1 MLPAWRTAPGIA
13 VRTRPVPQRTGLLRV
28 VAAVILGV
36 LHDIFTV
43 VFFVLFWVG
52 PFAGHDSKSLLFSL
66 LDEFLFVF
74 HSESLVVKNVTINN
88 EIDRDSWT
96 LQATA

>member
-1 MLPAWRTAPGIA
+1 MESA
-13 VRTRPVPQRTGLLRV
+13 V
-28 VAAVILGV
+28 VALFNLLTAVDRINIDPALTRKV
-36 LHDIFTV
+36 E
-43 VFFVLFWVG
+43 
-52 PFAGHDSKSLLFSL
+52 AKGHDSKSLLFSL